1 MADYDIHAAF
11 AAIEN
16 ELLDSMMRNMKRH
29 RAEEDAEGF
38 EWTQWQAL
46 QLKALKQYKKNNKEK
61 FEPEFKSINQKIRMA
76 ILNAHA
82 MGNMEQEA
90 SILEAISKGFS
101 RYKRQSDTMQA
112 NFFRLN
118 ERKLNALVD
127 ATIKDME
134 KAEHA
139 VLRMADDQYRKAIF
153 NAQVYANTGA
163 GTYEKAVD
171 MATKDMLAAG
181 LNCVQYKNGAR
192 HTLESYAEMALRT
205 ASKRA
210 YLQGE
215 GEKREEWG
223 IHTVIMNKRGN
234 PCPLCLPWVGR
245 VLIDDVW
252 SGGTA
257 EESKKMGYPLM
268 STATSAGLYH
278 PNCRDS
284 HTTYFE
290 GISTPPSRKWTK
302 RELEEIE
309 RNAKKEA
316 RKNHARRQAE
326 RFGRLAKFSLDEEN
340 KRKYRAREEEWESRV
355 DGGSKGELTLIH
367 GNEVYERNRSGT
379 RVVRKTKSNIKEN
392 KATNVNGQEIVFSF
406 DDANYNKERVKKTK
420 ELITQLANEYDT
432 YLTTVGMGAKNA
444 AGSMDVAGDML
455 LSNLKPETVIH
466 EFGHSLANTHRV
478 RLGLAGEK
486 ETEFLKELTKIRTRY
501 ENAVHGNPKK
511 GIVGSSK
518 YRISAYSHDSKD
530 EFLAEA
536 FTQAKMKQMGLELPS
551 EVYGSDMTYSDEVLE
566 LVDKYFKKEPLANTG
581 KSSTIKLGVGSGS
594 KNGKSYRY
602 ELGQID
608 VENTELVVNE
618 LSEQIRQSDIENA
631 IVIDKNGKVVH
642 FKSSE
647 QDSVEIF
654 DIDLDG
660 ATVTHNHPK
669 SNGIISFGKDD
680 FELLQNYPEI
690 KKLFAVNPKY
700 TYSVEIVKSLKDIS
714 YSDYYS
720 KALANTDILAEE
732 IDVQHDV
739 FEMLNKEG
747 YIKYVREE
755 YIK

>member
-379 RVVRKTKSNIKEN
+379 RVVRKTKSDIKEN
-392 KATNVNGQEIVFSF
+392 KATNVNGQEIVFNF

-420 ELITQLANEYDT
+420 
-432 YLTTVGMGAKNA
+432 
-444 AGSMDVAGDML
+444 
-455 LSNLKPETVIH
+455 
-466 EFGHSLANTHRV
+466 
-478 RLGLAGEK
+478 
-486 ETEFLKELTKIRTRY
+486 
-501 ENAVHGNPKK
+501 
-511 GIVGSSK
+511 
-518 YRISAYSHDSKD
+518 
-530 EFLAEA
+530 
-536 FTQAKMKQMGLELPS
+536 
-551 EVYGSDMTYSDEVLE
+551 
-566 LVDKYFKKEPLANTG
+566 PLANTG
-581 KSSTIKLGVGSGS
+581 KSSTIKLGAGSGS

-608 VENTELVVNE
+608 VKNTELVVNE

-647 QDSVEIF
+647 QDSVEMF
-654 DIDLDG
+654 DIDLGG